1 MSKKFTVNEVLGI
14 AIEIEK
20 NGEEFYDKYEE
31 YTKNIE
37 LKKIFSLLSNEER
50 RHYNYFKDLAKRITG
65 KEKESEYMGDNRQ
78 YLKLFAQESVFSEDK
93 IAHFVLKGIE
103 NDIGALEFAR
113 GIEEDAISFYE
124 VMKKNIPMEDRG
136 MVNKII
142 DEEKTHLMLVEKLL
156 NKIKG

>member
-1 MSKKFTVNEVLGI
+1 
-14 AIEIEK
+14 
-20 NGEEFYDKYEE
+20 
-31 YTKNIE
+31 
-37 LKKIFSLLSNEER
+37 
-50 RHYNYFKDLAKRITG
+50 
-65 KEKESEYMGDNRQ
+65 MGDNRQ